1 MNHLRL
7 STQYVGY
14 QQRLVERME
23 KKPLTWKIV
32 TDPPESAQYLEQNP
46 TLAAALDHGMCG
58 DGFTAKITSEQWA
71 ACGVLVRDLE
81 FVHVKGASGASYIP
95 QPLGQGQATK
105 NDFPKYYCHYSD
117 VDALATKKG
126 NKKPNTRFYWVVDA
140 SPSLSGAYCGKNS
153 KPPWANPTV
162 TDPALK
168 ACGCRRAFVLN
179 ESAHSAAP
187 TCCHPGKQVGCTA
200 AAHRLCT
207 VRPSAVHRAPI
218 GCAPCAH
225 RLCTVRPSAVHCA
238 PIGCAP
244 PAHRLHRRR
253 ADRLHMHCLSGPF
266 LPSGSV
272 SKVAKLPLRS
282 AGHKRRAPGDSK
294 GSR

>member
-14 QQRLVERME
+14 QQRLVVRME

-200 AAHRLCT
+200 AAHRL
-207 VRPSAVHRAPI
+207 
-218 GCAPCAH
+218 
-225 RLCTVRPSAVHCA
+225 HCA
-238 PIGCAP
+238 SADHHPQPCL
-244 PAHRLHRRR
+244 RLRYRVHYHIPRIFHKGR
-253 ADRLHMHCLSGPF
+253 H
-266 LPSGSV
+266 GSV
-272 SKVAKLPLRS
+272 
-282 AGHKRRAPGDSK
+282 
-294 GSR
+294 